1 MTEDGKAR
9 HLGTL
14 HLDLQRARQGLGCL
28 ISQARQL
35 QDSLKAVTR
44 DAQLN
49 EQVQIPQQVMDIR
62 VGEFLTQIRETI
74 VRIRQLES
82 EIKNITPD
90 FQPASLPSIKDSSSL
105 V

>member
-1 MTEDGKAR
+1 MTEDDKAR
-9 HLGTL
+9 HLGNL

-35 QDSLKAVTR
+35 QDSIKAATSDERINETLEVPSQIMDINVGTF
-44 DAQLN
+44 L
-49 EQVQIPQQVMDIR
+49 EQVR
-62 VGEFLTQIRETI
+62 GTI
-74 VRIRQLES
+74 VNIRQLES
-82 EIKNITPD
+82 EIKTITSD